1 MNLDFSILL
10 IHHKDMKE
18 NEMEKLFLEILD
30 QEDIN
35 QLKFPFILDREETNS
50 PFPSV
55 ISDFETDQSH
65 LLQKDFLM
73 HNSLTIKDKKD

>member
-1 MNLDFSILL
+1 
-10 IHHKDMKE
+10 
-18 NEMEKLFLEILD
+18 MEKPFTDMLD

-35 QLKFPFILDREETNS
+35 QLELPFILYRKETNS
-50 PFPSV
+50 PFRSV
-55 ISDFETDQSH
+55 MSDFETDQSL

>member
-18 NEMEKLFLEILD
+18 NEMEKLLLEILD

-35 QLKFPFILDREETNS
+35 QLKFPFIADS
-50 PFPSV
+50 
-55 ISDFETDQSH
+55 
-65 LLQKDFLM
+65 
-73 HNSLTIKDKKD
+73 